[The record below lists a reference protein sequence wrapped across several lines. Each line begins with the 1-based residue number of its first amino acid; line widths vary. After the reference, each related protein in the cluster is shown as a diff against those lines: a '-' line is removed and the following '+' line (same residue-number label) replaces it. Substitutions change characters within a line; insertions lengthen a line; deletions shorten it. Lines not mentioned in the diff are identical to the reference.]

1 MEKVKILVL
10 PGDGIGPEIVDSAKD
25 IIFCLKDLFGIKF
38 ELSYYDIGFKALK
51 EKGTTFP
58 TEILN
63 LAQKFHGL
71 ILGPV
76 SHLDYPPPEK
86 GGINPSAE
94 IVTKLDL
101 YANLRP
107 AKSRK
112 GILTKNGKSID
123 LLIVRQRT
131 EGFYSDRNMYIG
143 SGEYM
148 PTPDI
153 ALSTRKITR
162 YESERIAKVAFE
174 QAMGRNKKVTAVHK
188 ANVFRISDGLFIESV
203 RKIRKRYPDIHYNE
217 ELVDAT
223 AANLIRNSDDY
234 DVIVTTNM
242 FGDILSDEASEIS
255 GSLGIGAGI
264 NFGEKLVVAQAQ
276 HGSAPDLAGKN
287 IANPSSIILSV
298 SMMFAWIGHKYKIND
313 IIECSKLIDK
323 SMDFVLSDKKLRTKD
338 LGGNLS
344 TKEFTKNL
352 ISVISKVNKTI

>member
-76 SHLDYPPPEK
+76 SHLDYPLPEK
-86 GGINPSAE
+86 GGINPSGE

-101 YANLRP
+101 FANLRP

-112 GILTKNGKSID
+112 GIQTKNSKFID

-131 EGFYSDRNMYIG
+131 EGFYPDRNMYFG

-153 ALSTRKITR
+153 ALSTRKITKS
-162 YESERIAKVAFE
+162 ESERIAKVAFD
-174 QAMGRNKKVTAVHK
+174 QAMIRNKKVTAVHK
-188 ANVFRISDGLFIESV
+188 ANVFRISDGLFLEAV
-203 RKIRKRYPDIHYNE
+203 RNIRKSFPDINYNE

-223 AANLIRNSDDY
+223 AANLIRNSDFY

-255 GSLGIGAGI
+255 GSLGIAPSI

-276 HGSAPDLAGKN
+276 HGSAPDIAGKN

-298 SMMFAWIGHKYKIND
+298 GMMFYWIGLKYNEKKLID
-313 IIECSKLIDK
+313 CSRLIDK
-323 SMDFVLSDKKLRTKD
+323 SIDLILNDKKLRTKD
-338 LGGNLS
+338 LGGKLS

-352 ISVISKVNKTI
+352 ISVISNNK

>member
-25 IIFCLKDLFGIKF
+25 IIFCLKDLFGMKF

-264 NFGEKLVVAQAQ
+264 NFGE
-276 HGSAPDLAGKN
+276 N
-287 IANPSSIILSV
+287 
-298 SMMFAWIGHKYKIND
+298 
-313 IIECSKLIDK
+313 
-323 SMDFVLSDKKLRTKD
+323 
-338 LGGNLS
+338 
-344 TKEFTKNL
+344 
-352 ISVISKVNKTI
+352 